1 MEFLLNSLFPFQI
14 TNLTKNAFGRLP
26 VVSHLGLS
34 NNLINNISVD
44 AFENLRQ
51 LITLDLSYNNLT
63 YVAPGALTS

>member
-1 MEFLLNSLFPFQI
+1 MENFSFPIQI

-63 YVAPGALTS
+63 YVAPGAFTS